1 MQRDDAI
8 RLRHMLDAARE
19 LGVRAMDRNGDLLW
33 KINGHDILADFCME
47 KKQIVR
53 RLEDGKVLSHE
64 PAQQ

>member
-1 MQRDDAI
+1 
-8 RLRHMLDAARE
+8 MLDAARE